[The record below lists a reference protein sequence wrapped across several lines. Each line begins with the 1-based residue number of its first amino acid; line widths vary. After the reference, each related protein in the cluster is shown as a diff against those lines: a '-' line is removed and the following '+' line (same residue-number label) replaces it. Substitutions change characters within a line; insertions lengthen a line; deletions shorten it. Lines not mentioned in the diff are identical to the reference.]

1 MDFGLILGFHCFN
14 GFWWWWLGGD
24 GWVVMVGR
32 CGVDGGIC
40 VLVVVLLQVL

>member
-1 MDFGLILGFHCFN
+1 MVVVVLTVD
-14 GFWWWWLGGD
+14 GGS
-24 GWVVMVGR
+24 GWVAMVGR